1 MPRAD
6 SLELL
11 DEVEENLEV
20 MEASQNLKPV
30 KIKGILEHLRS
41 SLEYVANDTYDIYN
55 HHPNLS
61 RPKIYFPYGK
71 RELVDKFFKTKI
83 GLSDLEHSEIYHIY
97 NSIQGYS
104 TGEKWLDM
112 MCKLTNDAKHRK
124 PISLKEEI
132 SSEITVSA
140 NGFNLLK
147 TSNQSTV
154 TIKNITVDGIKY
166 SDFHLENGV
175 LNDAGNG
182 SPLNFTLTEDKK
194 IKFHGEEYEVI
205 PFLKKCLA
213 DIKVFVNSAYN
224 ALEKIETT

>member
-6 SLELL
+6 ALELL

-97 NSIQGYS
+97 NSIQGFS
-104 TGEKWLDM
+104 TGEEWLDM

-124 PISLKEEI
+124 PISLKEET

-147 TSNQSTV
+147 ASNQSTV

-175 LNDAGNG
+175 LNVAGNG
-182 SPLNFTLTEDKK
+182 SPLSFTLTEDKK

-213 DIKVFVNSAYN
+213 NINVFVNSAYG